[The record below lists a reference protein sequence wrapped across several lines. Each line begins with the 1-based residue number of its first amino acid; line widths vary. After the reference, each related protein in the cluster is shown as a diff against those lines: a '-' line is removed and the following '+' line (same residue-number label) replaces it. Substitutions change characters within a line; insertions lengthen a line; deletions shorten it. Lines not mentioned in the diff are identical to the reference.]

1 MTETGFLETLK
12 RVEDVAVI
20 LTRME
25 DINVVLGKITTI
37 EAFIDR
43 FGTLEALIERF
54 ESVENQ
60 LYYLKDMLNID
71 EAAKYLNISK
81 GHMYRLTSNRDISYT
96 KPNGKNIFFERKEL
110 DEWKRRNP
118 VPSQRELERQVAIM
132 TVHDHTDKAYVSVT
146 RRRMNCNICS

>member
-1 MTETGFLETLK
+1 MTEAGFLETLK

-25 DINVVLGKITTI
+25 DIHVGLGKITTI

-81 GHMYRLTSNRDISYT
+81 GHMYRLSSNRDISYA
-96 KPNGKNIFFERKEL
+96 KPNVKNIFFERKEL
-110 DEWKRRNP
+110 DEGKRRNP
-118 VPSQRELERQVAIM
+118 ALSQRELERQAAIM
-132 TVHDHTDKAYVSVT
+132 AARDHTGKP
-146 RRRMNCNICS
+146 NHKKKGEKP

>member
-43 FGTLEALIERF
+43 FGTLEALITPIRDKIAISCMLRQIH
-54 ESVENQ
+54 ESSSHAIRHG
-60 LYYLKDMLNID
+60 LYIKNR
-71 EAAKYLNISK
+71 K
-81 GHMYRLTSNRDISYT
+81 RLFC
-96 KPNGKNIFFERKEL
+96 P
-110 DEWKRRNP
+110 
-118 VPSQRELERQVAIM
+118 
-132 TVHDHTDKAYVSVT
+132 
-146 RRRMNCNICS
+146 

>member
-1 MTETGFLETLK
+1 MTEAGFLETLK

-71 EAAKYLNISK
+71 EAAKYLNIS
-81 GHMYRLTSNRDISYT
+81 NRDISYT

-118 VPSQRELERQVAIM
+118 VLSQRELERQAAIM
-132 TVHDHTDKAYVSVT
+132 TAHDHTGKP
-146 RRRMNCNICS
+146 NHKKKGGKP

>member
-71 EAAKYLNISK
+71 EAAKYLNI
-81 GHMYRLTSNRDISYT
+81 
-96 KPNGKNIFFERKEL
+96 F
-110 DEWKRRNP
+110 
-118 VPSQRELERQVAIM
+118 QR
-132 TVHDHTDKAYVSVT
+132 AYVPAYLQP
-146 RRRMNCNICS
+146 

>member
-1 MTETGFLETLK
+1 MTEAGFLETLK

-81 GHMYRLTSNRDISYT
+81 GHMYRLTSYPTPNRMARTSSL
-96 KPNGKNIFFERKEL
+96 KGRNWMNGNGAIQSFHKGN
-110 DEWKRRNP
+110 WKDR
-118 VPSQRELERQVAIM
+118 LL
-132 TVHDHTDKAYVSVT
+132 
-146 RRRMNCNICS
+146 

>member
-37 EAFIDR
+37 
-43 FGTLEALIERF
+43 EALIERF

-132 TVHDHTDKAYVSVT
+132 TVHDHTDKSNHKKKG
-146 RRRMNCNICS
+146 RRP

>member
-1 MTETGFLETLK
+1 MTEAGFLETLK

-81 GHMYRLTSNRDISYT
+81 GHMLSLI
-96 KPNGKNIFFERKEL
+96 NI
-110 DEWKRRNP
+110 
-118 VPSQRELERQVAIM
+118 
-132 TVHDHTDKAYVSVT
+132 
-146 RRRMNCNICS
+146 

>member
-1 MTETGFLETLK
+1 MTEAGFLETLK

-81 GHMYRLTSNRDISYT
+81 GHMYRLTSLSLIH
-96 KPNGKNIFFERKEL
+96 I
-110 DEWKRRNP
+110 
-118 VPSQRELERQVAIM
+118 
-132 TVHDHTDKAYVSVT
+132 
-146 RRRMNCNICS
+146 

>member
-1 MTETGFLETLK
+1 M
-12 RVEDVAVI
+12 
-20 LTRME
+20 
-25 DINVVLGKITTI
+25 
-37 EAFIDR
+37 
-43 FGTLEALIERF
+43 IERF

-132 TVHDHTDKAYVSVT
+132 TVHDHTDKSNHKKKG
-146 RRRMNCNICS
+146 RRP

>member
-1 MTETGFLETLK
+1 MTEAGFLETLK

-71 EAAKYLNISK
+71 EAAKYLNISN
-81 GHMYRLTSNRDISYT
+81 GNMYLLTYNRDISYT
-96 KPNGKNIFFERKEL
+96 KPYFNNIFFEWL
-110 DEWKRRNP
+110 
-118 VPSQRELERQVAIM
+118 
-132 TVHDHTDKAYVSVT
+132 
-146 RRRMNCNICS
+146 

>member
-1 MTETGFLETLK
+1 MTEAGFLETLK

-81 GHMYRLTSNRDISYT
+81 GQASLKLSVFLMQNS
-96 KPNGKNIFFERKEL
+96 IFSIFSVCFWSILSFRKH
-110 DEWKRRNP
+110 DEQDTATQFLSSCWFILY
-118 VPSQRELERQVAIM
+118 SFL
-132 TVHDHTDKAYVSVT
+132 S
-146 RRRMNCNICS
+146 

>member
-1 MTETGFLETLK
+1 MTEAGFLETLK

-37 EAFIDR
+37 
-43 FGTLEALIERF
+43 EALIERF

-118 VPSQRELERQVAIM
+118 VLSQRELERQAAIM
-132 TVHDHTDKAYVSVT
+132 TAHDHTGKP
-146 RRRMNCNICS
+146 NHKKKGGKP

>member
-1 MTETGFLETLK
+1 MTEAGFLETLK

-81 GHMYRLTSNRDISYT
+81 GHMYRLTSNRAISYT

-118 VPSQRELERQVAIM
+118 VLSQR
-132 TVHDHTDKAYVSVT
+132 
-146 RRRMNCNICS
+146 

>member
-1 MTETGFLETLK
+1 MTEAGFLETLK

-43 FGTLEALIERF
+43 L
-54 ESVENQ
+54 
-60 LYYLKDMLNID
+60 LNID

-118 VPSQRELERQVAIM
+118 VLSQRELERQAAIM
-132 TVHDHTDKAYVSVT
+132 TAHDHTGKP
-146 RRRMNCNICS
+146 NHKKKGGKP